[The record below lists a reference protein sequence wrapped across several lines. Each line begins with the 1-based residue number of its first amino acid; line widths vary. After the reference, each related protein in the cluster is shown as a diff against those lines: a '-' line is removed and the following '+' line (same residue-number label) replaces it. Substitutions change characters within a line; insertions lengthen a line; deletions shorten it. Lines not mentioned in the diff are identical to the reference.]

1 MQVQTDIAFLHVAR
15 SDWAD
20 AQIRDN
26 IAALA
31 QIYARMTF
39 CRVRVEQRADNS
51 THTVPPVV
59 RIEIGIP
66 GRKDIVV
73 SHEPDRLQRKFQHPD
88 LHNAITEA
96 FRIAAAQLTEVKRK
110 LADHKGAAR
119 HDGANEFSG
128 QIAEIAEGED
138 SGFVMTGA
146 GGLLYFHRSALIVG
160 DFDKLRRG
168 DEVAYVE
175 GVGDAGPIALKVR
188 VKDAL

>member
-1 MQVQTDIAFLHVAR
+1 MQVQTDVAFLHVER

-20 AQIRDN
+20 AQIRDH

-31 QIYARMTF
+31 QIYGRMSF

-73 SHEPDRLQRKFQHPD
+73 SHEPDRLQRKFQRPD

-96 FRIAAAQLTEVKRK
+96 FRIAAVQLTEVKRK

-119 HDGANEFSG
+119 HDGAGEFSG
-128 QIAEIAEGED
+128 QIAEIAPGAE
-138 SGFVMTGA
+138 SGLVMNGA
-146 GGLLYFHRSALIVG
+146 GGLLYFHRSALIAG
-160 DFDKLRRG
+160 DFDTLQRG
-168 DEVAYVE
+168 VEVAYVE
-175 GVGDAGPIALKVR
+175 GVSEAGPVALKVR
-188 VKDAL
+188 VKGA